1 MNASRLLLVLD
12 HPYSL
17 ASSEDVPH
25 ERSFS
30 AAAAAAAIR
39 GATAAGHEVDVI
51 DLAADDFDPVMRRR
65 DLVAW
70 RLREGAVDPQVADY
84 QRRLQRAD
92 HLAFVFPI
100 WWEAMPAATKG
111 FLDRVLAKGVV
122 FDEVAGAKGNP
133 FRNRMPNLRSV
144 SLVTVMTTPHAA
156 YRWWFGD
163 PVTKI
168 VFKGTFGKLGVQRLR
183 WHNLASVTAK
193 SPDERRRMLAGV
205 EARFAR
211 LGQ

>member
-1 MNASRLLLVLD
+1 MNGSSLLLVLD

-17 ASSEDVPH
+17 ASAADVPH

-30 AAAAAAAIR
+30 AAAAAAAVR
-39 GATAAGHEVDVI
+39 GATAAGHDVDVI
-51 DLAADDFDPVMRRR
+51 DLAADGFDPVMRRE

-70 RLREGAVDPQVADY
+70 RTRSGAVDPQVVDY
-84 QRRLQRAD
+84 QQRLRHAD

-100 WWEAMPAATKG
+100 WWEAMPAMTKG
-111 FLDRVLAKGVV
+111 FLDRVLAKGVL
-122 FDEVAGAKGNP
+122 FDEVPGAKGNP
-133 FRNRMPNLRSV
+133 FRNLMPDLRSV

-168 VFKGTFGKLGVQRLR
+168 VFKGTFGKLGVKRLR
-183 WHNLASVTAK
+183 WHNLASVTSRSA
-193 SPDERRRMLAGV
+193 DDRARMLAGV

-211 LGQ
+211 L